1 MIITSILT
9 LIGLCGTLAI
19 IAYLRQV
26 EDAMAE
32 VQEQL
37 EVPVCP
43 VCHIAHLP
51 HEDKKMHTSSL
62 RGIKSYCKRQRRAA
76 TRLYSARNL
85 SHIGAQRREEIAA

>member
-32 VQEQL
+32 LQEELQT
-37 EVPVCP
+37 PFCP
-43 VCHIAHLP
+43 VCQKP
-51 HEDKKMHTSSL
+51 HETKM
-62 RGIKSYCKRQRRAA
+62 QRSWAPSGCM
-76 TRLYSARNL
+76 T
-85 SHIGAQRREEIAA
+85 GAGKPCIPN

>member
-9 LIGLCGTLAI
+9 LIGLCGTLTI

-32 VQEQL
+32 LQEQL
-37 EVPVCP
+37 DVPVCP
-43 VCHIAHLP
+43 VCHIAHHP

-62 RGIKSYCKRQRRAA
+62 RGIRSYYKRKRRVA
-76 TRLYSARNL
+76 TRIYSARSL
-85 SHIGAQRREEIAA
+85 SHSVAQRR

>member
-32 VQEQL
+32 LQEQL
-37 EVPVCP
+37 DVPVCP
-43 VCHIAHLP
+43 ICNLAHHP
-51 HEDKKMHTSSL
+51 HEDTKMHTSSL
-62 RGIKSYCKRQRRAA
+62 RGIRSYCKRQRRAA
-76 TRLYSARNL
+76 TRLYSARSL
-85 SHIGAQRREEIAA
+85 SHGTPQRR